1 MKLNFSNLLVLFTVV
16 LTVSTVSNS
25 SAQEGGPNNDFPEL
39 SSPFQESNL
48 REDKILLYE
57 PEGERLQ
64 REQPVNTQA
73 SSPGKLKA
81 KTSEPQKPTPAKT
94 EEDALSFNFLY
105 YIIQKFKTSDI
116 VDK

>member
-1 MKLNFSNLLVLFTVV
+1 MKLNFSHLLALITVL
-16 LTVSTVSNS
+16 LTVSAVSTS
-25 SAQEGGPNNDFPEL
+25 SAQEGSPNNDFPEL
-39 SSPFQESNL
+39 SPPFQEQNT
-48 REDKILLYE
+48 REDKTLLYE
-57 PEGERLQ
+57 PEGGKLQ
-64 REQPVNTQA
+64 REQTTNMQQPVV
-73 SSPGKLKA
+73 SKPKA